1 MSTLLA
7 LGLWSA
13 LPPVGAALALD
24 DARVTAAVTTWGPDC
39 GPRPQ
44 STALPRQGQY
54 SVGAGGRVSA
64 QGGAPVFEPG
74 ICRAT
79 TQQPEITE
87 RSASPTRFACAMPDG
102 AARDIQ
108 GAVELRALEPSAE
121 GAARFEV
128 VSDLRYRWSL
138 KGSVCDARLI
148 ERRVFSGPASS
159 PAAPVSA
166 PPSSTCAQLGPP
178 ARLQSAV
185 GLRLAAAP
193 GSRLRLAAHAVD
205 AQGCRTPGQVRFQSS
220 AGAVDPANVLDLRD
234 VPPGTR
240 VAVTATLDAPGASLP
255 PLTLVVDVAND
266 DADLRRLLAELPP
279 LTSGDGAALAPQ
291 TGEALV
297 TLDAPEKADSG
308 TAVLGARL
316 LLVSFL
322 GALALSG
329 VLGVA
334 IVWRTV
340 RARRVGPV
348 LADEDARVLER
359 SLALKRKAAAPLVC
373 PQCGERYPEE
383 TVFCGL
389 DGARLE
395 RVN

>member
-1 MSTLLA
+1 LA
-7 LGLWSA
+7 EHRVRVSIYLGLPA
-13 LPPVGAALALD
+13 
-24 DARVTAAVTTWGPDC
+24 C
-39 GPRPQ
+39 GVP
-44 STALPRQGQY
+44 
-54 SVGAGGRVSA
+54 
-64 QGGAPVFEPG
+64 
-74 ICRAT
+74 RAT
-79 TQQPEITE
+79 AQ
-87 RSASPTRFACAMPDG
+87 
-102 AARDIQ
+102 
-108 GAVELRALEPSAE
+108 
-121 GAARFEV
+121 
-128 VSDLRYRWSL
+128 
-138 KGSVCDARLI
+138 
-148 ERRVFSGPASS
+148 
-159 PAAPVSA
+159 APVSEE
-166 PPSSTCAQLGPP
+166 PSGLSQWLAAGR
-178 ARLQSAV
+178 ARAREAASAV
-185 GLRLAAAP
+185 VLGVLLVEAASVNPAVRGSLPFEAP
-193 GSRLRLAAHAVD
+193 SAVR
-205 AQGCRTPGQVRFQSS
+205 AFIAYTRTFQSWS
-220 AGAVDPANVLDLRD
+220 MFAPD
-234 VPPGTR
+234 VPTEDVRLIIDVTLADGTH
-240 VAVTATLDAPGASLP
+240 
-255 PLTLVVDVAND
+255 VD
-266 DADLRRLLAELPP
+266 
-279 LTSGDGAALAPQ
+279 PQ

>member
-148 ERRVFSGPASS
+148 ERRVFSGPAAS
-159 PAAPVSA
+159 PTAPASA

-220 AGAVDPANVLDLRD
+220 AGAVDPV
-234 VPPGTR
+234 
-240 VAVTATLDAPGASLP
+240 VAVVMTL
-255 PLTLVVDVAND
+255 
-266 DADLRRLLAELPP
+266 
-279 LTSGDGAALAPQ
+279 
-291 TGEALV
+291 
-297 TLDAPEKADSG
+297 K
-308 TAVLGARL
+308 
-316 LLVSFL
+316 
-322 GALALSG
+322 
-329 VLGVA
+329 
-334 IVWRTV
+334 
-340 RARRVGPV
+340 
-348 LADEDARVLER
+348 
-359 SLALKRKAAAPLVC
+359 
-373 PQCGERYPEE
+373 
-383 TVFCGL
+383 
-389 DGARLE
+389 
-395 RVN
+395 